1 MPTAF
6 YQATKSSVPFIL
18 AGILRWVILFRER
31 YQLTLLVTRIIS
43 RVSFANRVSKIR
55 KKQESLLQALIKR
68 NMLLYSYV
76 LLYTNF
82 CERNQFL
89 FWIKRLSKFSVQML
103 WDMCLLFVKTL
114 VVIIKSTVVP
124 LYTLHKCIV
133 IAWIAR
139 ALQKIVRSQLMQ
151 TRFFSWANLA
161 TE

>member
-18 AGILRWVILFRER
+18 AAILRWVILFRER

-151 TRFFSWANLA
+151 TRLLHGLI
-161 TE
+161 